1 MLVITRDGAKII
13 DKKMKFK
20 EDLLSR
26 RKQEKL
32 IFKYLF
38 RFDPW
43 YLNFLVVFLILC
55 IPTSF
60 AYYSILTSNGET
72 GSKIVL
78 CFFMFIMH
86 IVITGMFVTND
97 CASCEN
103 TVYKLSKRVSTRQE
117 QLDSSIIDT
126 TLEERTKIAKWFAQ
140 EKDLVGIKKD
150 KNSSIWYTLFYSN
163 NGSLSEIIKFKYSIP
178 ITIEIDKQMIDG
190 YIYSISD
197 LLTYNAP
204 CKIEK

>member
-38 RFDPW
+38 RFDLW

-103 TVYKLSKRVSTRQE
+103 TVYKLSKRVLTRLE

-126 TLEERTKIAKWFAQ
+126 TLEERTKIAEWFI
-140 EKDLVGIKKD
+140 EEDRLVGIRKD
-150 KNSSIWYTLFYSN
+150 SNDSYTLFYRNSGN
-163 NGSLSEIIKFKYSIP
+163 IDEERIYLCIHKIP
-178 ITIEIDKQMIDG
+178 ITTEISNQMIKG
-190 YIYSISD
+190 YAYSISD

-204 CKIEK
+204 SNEK

>member
-1 MLVITRDGAKII
+1 MLRITRDGEKII

-60 AYYSILTSNGET
+60 AYYSVLTSNGET

-103 TVYKLSKRVSTRQE
+103 TVYKLSKRVLTRLE

-126 TLEERTKIAKWFAQ
+126 TLEERTKIAEWFI
-140 EKDLVGIKKD
+140 EEDRLVGIRKD
-150 KNSSIWYTLFYSN
+150 SNDSYTLFYRNSGN
-163 NGSLSEIIKFKYSIP
+163 INEEKIYLCIHKVP
-178 ITIEIDKQMIDG
+178 ITTEISNQMIDG
-190 YIYSISD
+190 YAYSISD
-197 LLTYNAP
+197 LLTHNAP
-204 CKIEK
+204 SNEK

>member
-103 TVYKLSKRVSTRQE
+103 TVYKLSKRVLTRLE

-126 TLEERTKIAKWFAQ
+126 TLEERTKIAEWFI
-140 EKDLVGIKKD
+140 EEDRLVGIRKD
-150 KNSSIWYTLFYSN
+150 SNDSYTLFYRNSGN
-163 NGSLSEIIKFKYSIP
+163 IDEERIYLCIHKIP
-178 ITIEIDKQMIDG
+178 ITTEISNQMIKG
-190 YIYSISD
+190 YVYSISD

-204 CKIEK
+204 SNEK

>member
-103 TVYKLSKRVSTRQE
+103 TVYKLSKRVLTRLE

-126 TLEERTKIAKWFAQ
+126 TLEERTKIAEWFI
-140 EKDLVGIKKD
+140 EEDRLVGIKKD
-150 KNSSIWYTLFYSN
+150 SNDSYTLFYRNSGN
-163 NGSLSEIIKFKYSIP
+163 IDEERIYLCIHKIP
-178 ITIEIDKQMIDG
+178 ITTEISNQMIKG
-190 YIYSISD
+190 YAYSISD

-204 CKIEK
+204 SNEK

>member
-38 RFDPW
+38 RFNSLWPD
-43 YLNFLVVFLILC
+43 FFVVFLILL
-55 IPTSF
+55 IPTGF
-60 AYYSILTSNGET
+60 AYYSILTSNGGVEGKT
-72 GSKIVL
+72 IL
-78 CFFMFIMH
+78 CFA
-86 IVITGMFVTND
+86 MFVAHLLLTYMFVKD
-97 CASCEN
+97 GCVLYKN
-103 TVYKLSKRVSTRQE
+103 TFFKLRKKVLTR
-117 QLDSSIIDT
+117 LDQIDSNIIDT
-126 TLEERTKIAKWFAQ
+126 TLDERLKIAEWFAQ

-150 KNSSIWYTLFYSN
+150 KNSSIEYTLFYSN
-163 NGSLSEIIKFKYSIP
+163 NGSLSEIIKLKYSIP
-178 ITIEIDKQMIDG
+178 ITVEIDKQMIDG

>member
-103 TVYKLSKRVSTRQE
+103 TVYKLSKRVSTRLE
-117 QLDSSIIDT
+117 QLDSSIVDT
-126 TLEERTKIAKWFAQ
+126 TLEERTKIAEWFI
-140 EKDLVGIKKD
+140 EEDRLVGIRKD
-150 KNSSIWYTLFYSN
+150 SNDSYTLFYRNSGN
-163 NGSLSEIIKFKYSIP
+163 IDEERIYLCIHKIP
-178 ITIEIDKQMIDG
+178 ITTEISNQMIDG
-190 YIYSISD
+190 YAYSISD
-197 LLTYNAP
+197 LLTHNAP
-204 CKIEK
+204 SNEK

>member
-1 MLVITRDGAKII
+1 MLRITRDGAKII

-38 RFDPW
+38 RFNSLWPD
-43 YLNFLVVFLILC
+43 FLVVFLVLL

-60 AYYSILTSNGET
+60 AYYSILTSNSGVEGKT
-72 GSKIVL
+72 VL
-78 CFFMFIMH
+78 CF
-86 IVITGMFVTND
+86 VMFVMHLMLTYMFVKD
-97 CASCEN
+97 GCILYKN
-103 TVYKLSKRVSTRQE
+103 TFFKLSKRVSTRQE

-126 TLEERTKIAKWFAQ
+126 TLEERTKIAEWFVK
-140 EKDLVGIKKD
+140 ESKLVGIRKD
-150 KNSSIWYTLFYSN
+150 SNDSYTLFYRNSGN
-163 NGSLSEIIKFKYSIP
+163 IDEEGIYLCIHKIP
-178 ITIEIDKQMIDG
+178 ITTEISNQMIKE
-190 YIYSISD
+190 YVYSISD

-204 CKIEK
+204 SNEK